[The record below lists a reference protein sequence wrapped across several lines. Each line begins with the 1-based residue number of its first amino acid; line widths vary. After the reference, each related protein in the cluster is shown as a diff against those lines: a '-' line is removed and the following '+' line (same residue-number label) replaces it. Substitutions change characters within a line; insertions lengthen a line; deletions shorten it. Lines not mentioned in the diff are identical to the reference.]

1 MITPNVEQIKSAIR
15 WVIATFGGGF
25 IGWGTAK
32 GWDISGLLSMFNT
45 EAVVGVVASLIML
58 AWGVIAKTKTGL
70 VAAASAVPE
79 VTKIEI
85 SPVSTSK
92 DSVQAAS
99 AIVKGTSPIVVASS
113 R

>member
-1 MITPNVEQIKSAIR
+1 MITPNIEQIKSIIR
-15 WVIATFGGGF
+15 WVIATFGGGV

-45 EAVVGVVASLIML
+45 EAVVGVVASIIML

-70 VAAASAVPE
+70 VAAATTVPE
-79 VTKIEI
+79 VKKIEI
-85 SPVSTSK
+85 APVSSK
-92 DSVQAAS
+92 MDAIQTAS
-99 AIVKGTSPIVVASS
+99 AIVKGTSQVVVHVP